1 MDNNKHIVLITG
13 VTRGLGLAL
22 AEKLMPL
29 GHTVLGCGRSA
40 KIIEQLR
47 AQNAKRHDFDV
58 VDVAIASQVNRW
70 AERLHIRYG
79 APTILINNAGII
91 NKNAPLWKVPAH
103 EFDHVI
109 DVNIKGAVNVLRIFV
124 PWMIRKHC
132 GVIVNMSSGWG
143 RSVEKDLAPYCA
155 TKWAIE
161 GLTQALAA
169 ELPPELAAVALNPG
183 IINTDMLRS
192 CFGNAAVHY
201 PNARRWAEAAVPFIL
216 RLDPTD
222 SGHALTV
229 PDFE

>member
-13 VTRGLGLAL
+13 VTRGLGLAM
-22 AEKLMPL
+22 AEKLMNL

-79 APTILINNAGII
+79 APAILINNAGII

-109 DVNIKGAVNVLRIFV
+109 DVNLKGVVNVLRVFV
-124 PWMIRKHC
+124 PWMIKKHR

-143 RSVEKDLAPYCA
+143 RSVEKEVAPYCA

-169 ELPPELAAVALNPG
+169 ELPPDLAAVALNPG

-201 PNARRWAEAAVPFIL
+201 PNAKRWAEAAVPFIL
-216 RLDPTD
+216 RLDASD
-222 SGHALTV
+222 NGQALTV

>member
-13 VTRGLGLAL
+13 ITRGLGLAL
-22 AEKLMPL
+22 AEKLMSL

-58 VDVAIASQVNRW
+58 VDVASTAQVNKW

-79 APTILINNAGII
+79 APAILINNAGSI
-91 NKNAPLWKVPAH
+91 NRNAPLWKVPAH

-109 DVNIKGAVNVLRIFV
+109 DVNIKGTANVLRAFV
-124 PWMIRKHC
+124 PWMIKKHR
-132 GVIVNMSSGWG
+132 GVIINMSSGWG
-143 RSVEKDLAPYCA
+143 RSVEKDVAPYCA
-155 TKWAIE
+155 SKWAIE

-216 RLDPTD
+216 RLDASD
-222 SGHALTV
+222 NGHALTV